1 MKYITHTLTL
11 VLVLVLGFLVGA
23 RYQRVLDNVEGL
35 QTLVAVQKSK
45 LSELKAAKNHLDSVV
60 RLREILS
67 DNRIYLSR
75 SNVEGMATRVEQVSL
90 KYGISSDMIYAVIQ
104 AESSFDPRA
113 LSNRGAMGLMQLLPS
128 TAREVAAQMNIQ
140 WTDDG
145 ILWDPMTN
153 LEMGTF
159 YLRSL
164 LTRFD
169 DVGVALAAYNQGPN
183 RIAALQA
190 SQATLPIEYPQRVLS
205 SLSERD

>member
-1 MKYITHTLTL
+1 MKCITHTLTL

-23 RYQRVLDNVEGL
+23 RYQGVLDNVEGL
-35 QTLVAVQKSK
+35 QTLVAVQKNKISD
-45 LSELKAAKNHLDSVV
+45 LNAANKHFASVV
-60 RLREILS
+60 RLREILA

-75 SNVEGMATRVEQVSL
+75 SNVEEMAFRVEQVSR
-90 KYGISSDMIYAVIQ
+90 KYGVGSEMIYAVIQ
-104 AESSFDPRA
+104 AESSFDPTA

-128 TAREVAAQMNIQ
+128 TAREVAAQLNIR
-140 WTDDG
+140 WTDDR

-169 DVGVALAAYNQGPN
+169 DVELALAAYNQGPN

-190 SQATLPIEYPQRVLS
+190 NQAVLPMEYSERVLS